1 MSKAQMKR
9 RVALFGI
16 AANAIALP
24 IAINAAKGNGD
35 SSPVTKQDFVDF
47 FEAKKRGDIDVMFIP
62 RNSKSANVIVRNKT
76 NRGMKVRMPEAFA
89 GVPMLGQMGGMG
101 MGGMG
106 MGGGGM
112 GMGGGGMGMGGG
124 GMQGMG
130 GGMGMGG
137 GGGMGMG
144 GGGMGMGMGGGGM
157 GGFQNIEPGKV
168 RKFKVTTVCL
178 EHGKKEPNP
187 RVKYDIVPI
196 ESFTQKPEVIEL
208 CRMLGS
214 GQLNQSA
221 AQAAAWHFTD
231 DLSWQQLVNKIGARH
246 LNGTV
251 DRYFHPNQV
260 RLGMRYAQVAAH
272 RAKLRPTKVDEVE
285 SLSNK

>member
-1 MSKAQMKR
+1 MSKSQIKR

-24 IAINAAKGNGD
+24 IAINASNRNGD

-76 NRGMKVRMPEAFA
+76 NKGMKVRMPEAFA
-89 GVPMLGQMGGMG
+89 GVPMLGQMG
-101 MGGMG
+101 
-106 MGGGGM
+106 
-112 GMGGGGMGMGGG
+112 
-124 GMQGMG
+124 
-130 GGMGMGG
+130 
-137 GGGMGMG
+137 
-144 GGGMGMGMGGGGM
+144 GMGMGGGGM

-187 RVKYDIVPI
+187 RVKYDIIPI
-196 ESFTQKPEVIEL
+196 ESFTKKPEVIEL

-231 DLSWQQLVNKIGARH
+231 DLTWIELVNKIGARH

-251 DRYFHPNQV
+251 DRFFHPNTV
-260 RLGMRYAQVAAH
+260 RLGMRYAQVAAQ
-272 RAKLRPTKVDEVE
+272 RAKLRPSQVDKIE
-285 SLSNK
+285 SLSNQ

>member
-1 MSKAQMKR
+1 MSKSQIKR

-24 IAINAAKGNGD
+24 IAINASNRNGD

-76 NRGMKVRMPEAFA
+76 NKGMKVRMPEAFA

-101 MGGMG
+101 MGG
-106 MGGGGM
+106 GGM
-112 GMGGGGMGMGGG
+112 GMGGGGGMGMGGG

-144 GGGMGMGMGGGGM
+144 GGGMGMGGGGM

-187 RVKYDIVPI
+187 RVKYDIIPI
-196 ESFTQKPEVIEL
+196 ESFTKKPEVIEL

-231 DLSWQQLVNKIGARH
+231 DLTWIELVNKIGARH

-251 DRYFHPNQV
+251 DRFFHPNTV
-260 RLGMRYAQVAAH
+260 RLGMRYAQVAAQ
-272 RAKLRPTKVDEVE
+272 RAKLRPSQVDKIE
-285 SLSNK
+285 SLSNQ

>member
-1 MSKAQMKR
+1 MSKSQIKR

-24 IAINAAKGNGD
+24 IAINASNRNGE
-35 SSPVTKQDFVDF
+35 SSSVTKQDFVDF

-76 NRGMKVRMPEAFA
+76 NKGMKVRMPEAFA
-89 GVPMLGQMGGMG
+89 GVPMLGQM
-101 MGGMG
+101 
-106 MGGGGM
+106 
-112 GMGGGGMGMGGG
+112 
-124 GMQGMG
+124 
-130 GGMGMGG
+130 
-137 GGGMGMG
+137 
-144 GGGMGMGMGGGGM
+144 GGMGMGMGGGGM

-187 RVKYDIVPI
+187 RVKYDIIPI
-196 ESFTQKPEVIEL
+196 ESFTKKPEVIEL

-231 DLSWQQLVNKIGARH
+231 DLTWIELVNKIGARH

-251 DRYFHPNQV
+251 DRFFHPNTV
-260 RLGMRYAQVAAH
+260 RLGMRYAQVAAQ
-272 RAKLRPTKVDEVE
+272 RAKLRPSQVDKIE
-285 SLSNK
+285 SLSNQ

>member
-1 MSKAQMKR
+1 
-9 RVALFGI
+9 
-16 AANAIALP
+16 
-24 IAINAAKGNGD
+24 
-35 SSPVTKQDFVDF
+35 
-47 FEAKKRGDIDVMFIP
+47 
-62 RNSKSANVIVRNKT
+62 
-76 NRGMKVRMPEAFA
+76 
-89 GVPMLGQMGGMG
+89 
-101 MGGMG
+101 
-106 MGGGGM
+106 
-112 GMGGGGMGMGGG
+112 
-124 GMQGMG
+124 
-130 GGMGMGG
+130 
-137 GGGMGMG
+137 
-144 GGGMGMGMGGGGM
+144 M

-196 ESFTQKPEVIEL
+196 ESFTKKPEVIEL

-272 RAKLRPTKVDEVE
+272 RAKLQPTKVDEVE

>member
-1 MSKAQMKR
+1 MSKSQIKR

-24 IAINAAKGNGD
+24 IAINASNRNGE
-35 SSPVTKQDFVDF
+35 SSSVTKQDFVDF

-76 NRGMKVRMPEAFA
+76 NKGMKVRMPEAFA
-89 GVPMLGQMGGMG
+89 GVPMLGQM
-101 MGGMG
+101 
-106 MGGGGM
+106 
-112 GMGGGGMGMGGG
+112 
-124 GMQGMG
+124 
-130 GGMGMGG
+130 
-137 GGGMGMG
+137 
-144 GGGMGMGMGGGGM
+144 GGMGMGMGGGGM

-187 RVKYDIVPI
+187 RVKYDIIPI
-196 ESFTQKPEVIEL
+196 ESFTKKPEVIEL

-231 DLSWQQLVNKIGARH
+231 NLTWIELVNKIGARH

-251 DRYFHPNQV
+251 DRFFHPNTV
-260 RLGMRYAQVAAH
+260 RLGMRYAQVAAQ
-272 RAKLRPTKVDEVE
+272 RAKLRPSQVDKIE
-285 SLSNK
+285 SLSNQ